1 MLVRVGNGE
10 ELALVLSGGGA
21 RAAYQVGVLA
31 AMAERAGDDLRF
43 PIVTGVSAGAINA
56 GWLASDASGSITSAI
71 ERLERSWLALST
83 ERVFRAGPLALAL
96 GSLRF
101 LCMVV
106 AGGSTRGVLA
116 RGLLDTRPLR
126 ETLARHLHTG
136 DIAANLRSGRLRAL
150 ALSSTSYATGRSVTF
165 VQDGQDTPLW
175 SRAGRSALRAPI
187 TVDHVMASCAL
198 PLLFPA
204 IELEEEHYGDGSLR
218 HMAPLSPAI
227 HLGAESLI
235 AISVRHRRPGDDPAV
250 RPPRGYPAPAQ
261 ILGMLFNAV
270 FLDALDSDAERLER
284 INRST
289 AALPPQAREAVGLR
303 PIRLLVLRPSRDLGR
318 MTAGLARN
326 LPPGLRAIVRGLGG
340 TGGESPDLLSYLLF
354 ERPYVE
360 RLIELGRDD
369 TLEQWPQIEPL
380 LAEAARSC

>member
-1 MLVRVGNGE
+1 MLVLMGSGD

-56 GWLASDASGSITSAI
+56 GWLASDSGSIVGAI
-71 ERLERSWLALST
+71 ERLERSWLGLST
-83 ERVFRAGPLALAL
+83 ERVFHAGPLALVL
-96 GSLRF
+96 GSLRLF
-101 LCMVV
+101 CMVV
-106 AGGSTRGVLA
+106 AGGSTRGLLA

-126 ETLARHLHTG
+126 ETLSRHLHTG
-136 DIAANLRSGRLRAL
+136 GIAANLKSGRLRAL

-165 VQDGQDTPLW
+165 VQDGQETPLW
-175 SRAGRSALRAPI
+175 SRAGRTALRAPI

-204 IELEEEHYGDGSLR
+204 IELAEEHYGDGSLR

-227 HLGAESLI
+227 HLGAESLL
-235 AISVRHRRPGDDPAV
+235 AISVRYRRPGDDPAV
-250 RPPRGYPAPAQ
+250 RPPKGYPAPAQ

-289 AALPPQAREAVGLR
+289 SALTPQEREAVGLR
-303 PIRLLVLRPSRDLGR
+303 PIRLLVLRPSRDLGL
-318 MTAGLARN
+318 MTAGLARS

-340 TGGESPDLLSYLLF
+340 GGDESSDLLSYLLF

-369 TLEQWPQIEPL
+369 TLQEWPRIEPL
-380 LAEAARSC
+380 LAEAASRR